1 MAATLFAES
10 LFRVFGII
18 FSVLVCGTHNN
29 ISILVFSLA
38 ECSRLKGKLFY
49 ILHFVCHKRWRMTAH
64 YLFSFLLLSSTSVFQ
79 SSAAQGRRITFRI
92 SASPDHCASL

>member
-38 ECSRLKGKLFY
+38 ECSRLKGKLFF
-49 ILHFVCHKRWRMTAH
+49 ILHFVCHKPWRMAAH